1 MSVYAKPAPSPSAPL
16 QLFVQLRTRLARLAV
31 DRAAVLGLILLGA
44 LIAFELFNYST
55 TEFALSDLLGG
66 LTLGTLRWATIL
78 ALAFSAMDFA
88 GIAWLFTPHEQ
99 PRGLHS
105 SYLVGAWFLAATMN
119 AALTW
124 WSVSLA
130 LVTRQP
136 LGDLLIGQQAMLRG
150 VPLFVALLVWLL
162 RILLIGSFSLRAP
175 APAQLR
181 RAAARRVGHAHAP
194 DAQDPDYDPEG
205 RIPARLIPRQRVPAP
220 IGSSVHELLAP
231 RAHPR

>member
-1 MSVYAKPAPSPSAPL
+1 MSVYAKPAASPAAPL
-16 QLFVQLRTRLARLAV
+16 QLFVRLRARLARLAA

-175 APAQLR
+175 APAQDR
-181 RAAARRVGHAHAP
+181 PASARKFRLGRGPDPHAP
-194 DAQDPDYDPEG
+194 EPDPQG
-205 RIPARLIPRQRVPAP
+205 RVPVRLIPRQRVAAP
-220 IGSSVHELLAP
+220 IGRSVHELFAP

>member
-1 MSVYAKPAPSPSAPL
+1 MSVYAKPASSPSTPL
-16 QLFVQLRTRLARLAV
+16 QLFVQLRTRLTRLAA

-55 TEFALSDLLGG
+55 TEFALADLLGG
-66 LTLGTLRWATIL
+66 LKLGTLRWATIL

-88 GIAWLFTPHEQ
+88 GIAWLFTPREHGG
-99 PRGLHS
+99 GLHS
-105 SYLVGAWFLAATMN
+105 WYLVGAWFLAATMN

-130 LVTRQP
+130 LVSRQP

-162 RILLIGSFSLRAP
+162 RVLLIGSFSLRAP
-175 APAQLR
+175 APAQHR
-181 RAAARRVGHAHAP
+181 RAAARRVRRVHRP
-194 DAQDPDYDPEG
+194 DAHTPDYDPQG
-205 RIPARLIPRQRVPAP
+205 RIPVRLIPRQRVPSP
-220 IGSSVHELLAP
+220 IGRSVHELLAP

>member
-1 MSVYAKPAPSPSAPL
+1 MSLYAKPAPSPSAPL
-16 QLFVQLRTRLARLAV
+16 QLFVQLRTRLARLAA

-66 LTLGTLRWATIL
+66 LRLGTLRWATIL

-88 GIAWLFTPHEQ
+88 GIAWLFTPRQHGS
-99 PRGLHS
+99 GLHS
-105 SYLVGAWFLAATMN
+105 WYLVGAWFLAATMN

-130 LVTRQP
+130 LLTHQP

-162 RILLIGSFSLRAP
+162 RLLLIGSFSLRAP
-175 APAQLR
+175 APALDR
-181 RAAARRVGHAHAP
+181 RATARRVRRVPAPDAHAP
-194 DAQDPDYDPEG
+194 GYDPEG

>member
-1 MSVYAKPAPSPSAPL
+1 MSVYAEPATSPSAPL

-66 LTLGTLRWATIL
+66 LKLGTLRWATIL

-88 GIAWLFTPHEQ
+88 GIAWLFTPREHGG
-99 PRGLHS
+99 GLHS
-105 SYLVGAWFLAATMN
+105 WYLVGAWFLAATMN

-130 LVTRQP
+130 LVSHQP
-136 LGDLLIGQQAMLRG
+136 LGDLLIGPQAMLRG

-162 RILLIGSFSLRAP
+162 RVLLIGSFTLRAP
-175 APAQLR
+175 AQNRPATP
-181 RAAARRVGHAHAP
+181 RRVRHVHGPAA
-194 DAQDPDYDPEG
+194 DSSDPDPEG
-205 RIPARLIPRQRVPAP
+205 RIPVRLIPRQRVPSP
-220 IGSSVHELLAP
+220 IGRSVHELFAP

>member
-1 MSVYAKPAPSPSAPL
+1 MSVYAEPASSPSTPL
-16 QLFVQLRTRLARLAV
+16 QLFAQLRTRLNRLAA
-31 DRAAVLGLILLGA
+31 DRTAVLGLILLGA

-88 GIAWLFTPHEQ
+88 GIAWLFTPRQ
-99 PRGLHS
+99 RGAGLHS
-105 SYLVGAWFLAATMN
+105 WYLVAAWFLAATMN

-162 RILLIGSFSLRAP
+162 RVLLIGSFTLRAP
-175 APAQLR
+175 AAAQDR
-181 RAAARRVGHAHAP
+181 PAAARRLRRVHGPDPHAP
-194 DAQDPDYDPEG
+194 GPNPEE
-205 RIPARLIPRQRVPAP
+205 RVPVRLIPRQRVAAP
-220 IGSSVHELLAP
+220 IGGSVHELFAP